1 MSRKFVIKTL
11 GCKTNA
17 IEGQIII
24 DELEKMGFLQV
35 QDCKDADIFILNSCS
50 VTSHS
55 DSQSSYLLNRAKR
68 ENPFIKNILTGCVA
82 QTIDL
87 HKNFDTTN
95 IDLILG
101 NDEKLELRKYID
113 ELFKGCKNKCVGDIF
128 KIKEFNYKIVENPYQ
143 TRPSIK
149 IQEGCNNRCS
159 YCIIP
164 YARGNSRSN
173 SVENIISQIELLAKN
188 GTKEIVLTGI
198 HTGNYGVDL
207 GTDFASLLTEI
218 VELKGLKRL
227 RISSIEI
234 TELNDRVLEI
244 LANYP
249 VVVDH
254 LHIPLQSGS
263 DEILKRMNR
272 KYDTAYYLEKIRKI
286 RSIRPEIAITTD
298 VIVGF
303 PGEDE
308 KHFMET
314 YRFCEAINF
323 AKIHVFPYSIR
334 SKTAAAVMKEQVS
347 GLVKK
352 ERVKRLLSLSRRL
365 ENSYMEQF
373 LGKTVE
379 VLIERH
385 LDGISY
391 GHTGNYLFVQ
401 LEGNY
406 QSGELLPVKILKI
419 VYPCC
424 IASPLTEKEVVK
436 Q

>member
-101 NDEKLELRKYID
+101 NDEKLELRKYIE
-113 ELFKGCKNKCVGDIF
+113 ELFKGQKNKCVGDIF

-173 SVENIISQIELLAKN
+173 STENIVSQIELLAKN
-188 GTKEIVLTGI
+188 GTKEVVLTGI
-198 HTGNYGVDL
+198 HIGQWGLEWGLELIDL
-207 GTDFASLLTEI
+207 LYEIEKTSILRYRLGSLYINEI
-218 VELKGLKRL
+218 DDRMLEFLKK
-227 RISSIEI
+227 SEKFC
-234 TELNDRVLEI
+234 
-244 LANYP
+244 P
-249 VVVDH
+249 HFH
-254 LHIPLQSGS
+254 LSLQSLCNKTL
-263 DEILKRMNR
+263 ENMNR
-272 KYDTAYYLEKIRKI
+272 KYSSSDAIEITKKLYDTFNEPFLGCDI
-286 RSIRPEIAITTD
+286 IA
-298 VIVGF
+298 GF
-303 PGEDE
+303 PDESDED
-308 KHFMET
+308 FNVT
-314 YRFCEAINF
+314 YENLGALPLSY
-323 AKIHVFPYSIR
+323 IHAFPYSIR
-334 SKTAAAVMKEQVS
+334 ENTPAAKMKNQIQDAIKTKRVQMLNELCATKHSEFLKRNKNSTQEILFERKS
-347 GLVKK
+347 RKTGLYSAITRNYIKVFVKDD
-352 ERVKRLLSLSRRL
+352 RDDLRNTL
-365 ENSYMEQF
+365 
-373 LGKTVE
+373 KTVNLSE
-379 VLIERH
+379 
-385 LDGISY
+385 
-391 GHTGNYLFVQ
+391 F
-401 LEGNY
+401 
-406 QSGELLPVKILKI
+406 
-419 VYPCC
+419 
-424 IASPLTEKEVVK
+424 EKLY
-436 Q
+436 

>member
-101 NDEKLELRKYID
+101 NNEKLELRKYID
-113 ELFKGCKNKCVGDIF
+113 ELFKGRKNKLVGDIF
-128 KIKEFNYKIVENPYQ
+128 KIKEFNHKIVENPYQ

-198 HTGNYGVDL
+198 HIGQWGLEWGLELVDL
-207 GTDFASLLTEI
+207 LYEIEKTSISRFRLGSLYVNEI
-218 VELKGLKRL
+218 NERMVEFLMKSEKFC
-227 RISSIEI
+227 
-234 TELNDRVLEI
+234 
-244 LANYP
+244 P
-249 VVVDH
+249 HFH
-254 LHIPLQSGS
+254 LSLQSLC
-263 DEILKRMNR
+263 DKTLENMNR
-272 KYDTAYYLEKIRKI
+272 NYSSSDAFEFIKMLYNTFDEPFLGCDI
-286 RSIRPEIAITTD
+286 IA
-298 VIVGF
+298 GF
-303 PGEDE
+303 PDESNED
-308 KHFMET
+308 FNIT
-314 YRFCEAINF
+314 YENLEALPLSY
-323 AKIHVFPYSIR
+323 IHAFPYSIR
-334 SKTAAAVMKEQVS
+334 ENTPAAKMKNQVQDTIKTKRVQMLNELCATKHSEFLKRNKNSAQEILFERKSSKTGVYSAITRNYIKVYIKDDRDD
-347 GLVKK
+347 L
-352 ERVKRLLSLSRRL
+352 RNTL
-365 ENSYMEQF
+365 
-373 LGKTVE
+373 KTVNLSE
-379 VLIERH
+379 
-385 LDGISY
+385 
-391 GHTGNYLFVQ
+391 F
-401 LEGNY
+401 
-406 QSGELLPVKILKI
+406 
-419 VYPCC
+419 
-424 IASPLTEKEVVK
+424 EKLY
-436 Q
+436 

>member
-68 ENPFIKNILTGCVA
+68 ENPLIKNILTGCVA

-101 NDEKLELRKYID
+101 NNEKLELRKYID
-113 ELFKGCKNKCVGDIF
+113 ELFKGRKNKLVGDIF

-173 SVENIISQIELLAKN
+173 SAENIVSQIELLAKN
-188 GTKEIVLTGI
+188 GTKEVVLTGI
-198 HTGNYGVDL
+198 HIGQWGLEWGLELIDL
-207 GTDFASLLTEI
+207 LYEIEKTSILRYRLGSLYINEI
-218 VELKGLKRL
+218 DDRMLEFLKK
-227 RISSIEI
+227 SEKFC
-234 TELNDRVLEI
+234 
-244 LANYP
+244 P
-249 VVVDH
+249 HFH
-254 LHIPLQSGS
+254 LSLQSLCNKTL
-263 DEILKRMNR
+263 ENMNR
-272 KYDTAYYLEKIRKI
+272 KYSSSDAIEITKKLYDTFNEPFLGCDI
-286 RSIRPEIAITTD
+286 IA
-298 VIVGF
+298 GF
-303 PGEDE
+303 PDESDED
-308 KHFMET
+308 FNVT
-314 YRFCEAINF
+314 YENLGALPLSY
-323 AKIHVFPYSIR
+323 IHAFPYSIR
-334 SKTAAAVMKEQVS
+334 ENTPAAKMKNQIQDAIKTKRVQMLNELCATKHSEFLKRNKNSTQEILFERKS
-347 GLVKK
+347 RKTGLYSAITRNYIKVFVKDV
-352 ERVKRLLSLSRRL
+352 RDDLR
-365 ENSYMEQF
+365 N
-373 LGKTVE
+373 T
-379 VLIERH
+379 
-385 LDGISY
+385 
-391 GHTGNYLFVQ
+391 
-401 LEGNY
+401 
-406 QSGELLPVKILKI
+406 LKI
-419 VYPCC
+419 VNLSEFKKIY
-424 IASPLTEKEVVK
+424 
-436 Q
+436 

>member
-101 NDEKLELRKYID
+101 NDEKLELRKYI
-113 ELFKGCKNKCVGDIF
+113 EGLFAGQKNKHVGDIF
-128 KIKEFNYKIVENPYQ
+128 DVKEFNHKIVQNPYQ

-198 HTGNYGVDL
+198 HIGQWGLEWGLELIDL
-207 GTDFASLLTEI
+207 LYEIEKTSILRYRLGSLYVNEI
-218 VELKGLKRL
+218 DDRMLEFLKK
-227 RISSIEI
+227 SEKFC
-234 TELNDRVLEI
+234 
-244 LANYP
+244 P
-249 VVVDH
+249 HFH
-254 LHIPLQSGS
+254 LSLQSLCNKTL
-263 DEILKRMNR
+263 ENMNR
-272 KYDTAYYLEKIRKI
+272 KYSSSDAIEITKKLYDTFNEPFLGCDI
-286 RSIRPEIAITTD
+286 IA
-298 VIVGF
+298 GF
-303 PGEDE
+303 PDESDED
-308 KHFMET
+308 FRVT
-314 YRFCEAINF
+314 YENLEALPLSY
-323 AKIHVFPYSIR
+323 IHAFPYSIR
-334 SKTAAAVMKEQVS
+334 ENTPAAKMKNQIQDAIKTKRVQMLNELCTIKHTEFLKRNKNSTQEILFERKS
-347 GLVKK
+347 RKTGLYSVITRNYIKVFVKDD
-352 ERVKRLLSLSRRL
+352 RDDLRNTL
-365 ENSYMEQF
+365 
-373 LGKTVE
+373 KTVNLSE
-379 VLIERH
+379 FE
-385 LDGISY
+385 
-391 GHTGNYLFVQ
+391 
-401 LEGNY
+401 
-406 QSGELLPVKILKI
+406 KI
-419 VYPCC
+419 Y
-424 IASPLTEKEVVK
+424 
-436 Q
+436 

>member
-101 NDEKLELRKYID
+101 NNEKLELRKYID
-113 ELFKGCKNKCVGDIF
+113 ELFKGHKNKLVGDIF
-128 KIKEFNYKIVENPYQ
+128 KIKEFNHKIVENPYQ

-198 HTGNYGVDL
+198 HIGQWGLEWGLELVDL
-207 GTDFASLLTEI
+207 LYEIEKTNISRFRLGSLYVNEI
-218 VELKGLKRL
+218 DDRMVEFLMKSEKFC
-227 RISSIEI
+227 
-234 TELNDRVLEI
+234 
-244 LANYP
+244 P
-249 VVVDH
+249 HFH
-254 LHIPLQSGS
+254 LSLQSLC
-263 DEILKRMNR
+263 DKTLENMNR
-272 KYDTAYYLEKIRKI
+272 NYSSSDAF
-286 RSIRPEIAITTD
+286 EIIKMLYNTFDEPFLGCDIIA
-298 VIVGF
+298 GF
-303 PGEDE
+303 PDESNED
-308 KHFMET
+308 FNIT
-314 YRFCEAINF
+314 YENLEALPLSY
-323 AKIHVFPYSIR
+323 IHAFPYSIR
-334 SKTAAAVMKEQVS
+334 ENTPAAKMKNQVQDTLKTKRVQMLNELCATKHSEFLKRNKNSAQEILFERKSSKTGVYSAITRNYIKVYIKDDRDD
-347 GLVKK
+347 L
-352 ERVKRLLSLSRRL
+352 RNTL
-365 ENSYMEQF
+365 
-373 LGKTVE
+373 KTVNLSE
-379 VLIERH
+379 
-385 LDGISY
+385 
-391 GHTGNYLFVQ
+391 FK
-401 LEGNY
+401 
-406 QSGELLPVKILKI
+406 KI
-419 VYPCC
+419 Y
-424 IASPLTEKEVVK
+424 
-436 Q
+436 